1 MCVVHGSKS
10 QRPERERE
18 NDWDELYIIELHCDR
33 AERQPSPHILHT
45 DL

>member
-1 MCVVHGSKS
+1 VCVLCMA
-10 QRPERERE
+10 QRASERE